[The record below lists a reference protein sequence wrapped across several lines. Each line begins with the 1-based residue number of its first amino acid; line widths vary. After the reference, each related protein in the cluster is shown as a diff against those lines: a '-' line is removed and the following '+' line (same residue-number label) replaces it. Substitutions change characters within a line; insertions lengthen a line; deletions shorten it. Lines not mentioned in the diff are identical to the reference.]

1 MGQAGEAD
9 GGGRRVREWA
19 TTRSHSG
26 TVVARGGQ
34 GWPKEASCYCS

>member
-19 TTRSHSG
+19 TTRSHRG
-26 TVVARGGQ
+26 TEVARGGQ
-34 GWPKEASCYCS
+34 WGQEEA